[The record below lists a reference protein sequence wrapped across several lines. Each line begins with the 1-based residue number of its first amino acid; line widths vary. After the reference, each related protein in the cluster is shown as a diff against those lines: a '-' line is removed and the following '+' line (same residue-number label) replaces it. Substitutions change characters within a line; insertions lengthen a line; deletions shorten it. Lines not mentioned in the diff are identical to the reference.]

1 MDWSVELKEKCV
13 IDRVNLSE
21 TRNSKDVDITYKL
34 LKYPDGDNLSPLE
47 NTVENLSEKI

>member
-1 MDWSVELKEKCV
+1 MDWSVELKETCV
-13 IDRVNLSE
+13 IDRVNLFD
-21 TRNSKDVDITYKL
+21 TRNSKHVDITYKQ